1 MSESSSTIHPFSGDD
16 LRQINQLQLNTAQ
29 SNQLSG
35 RLSNLAELR
44 KQLELL
50 GKDPNREIN
59 LMRNRCAE
67 LAKQLRSAVKDDPR
81 YFTNVNLI
89 KDRLTATVINIGDL
103 LWPWSILQLPTMAE
117 GINQTPTA
125 SGTSGEIAT
134 SGLFQGTGAWGGM
147 PENAGTQEQWWV
159 HNWTCT
165 AVLPPAPH
173 QGTVSYRFGANCEAI
188 VYHVEGTGSL
198 TSFIT
203 VGTTSDVNTPIT
215 NWQTVGWPFQVA
227 LPQPAQAAF
236 SGGASV
242 VGDIEVNAG
251 QAAAVTVIIGVI
263 VSVIDG
269 YVMFLPDSTF
279 GVGLLGQSG
288 YAAWGKIQYRFN
300 PLWVIEGV
308 KEAIH

>member
-1 MSESSSTIHPFSGDD
+1 MSESSTALHPFSADD
-16 LRQINQLQLNTAQ
+16 LRQINQLQLITAQ
-29 SNQLSG
+29 CSQISG
-35 RLSNLAELR
+35 RLSKLAEL
-44 KQLELL
+44 KDQLETL

-59 LMRNRCAE
+59 LMRNRYAE
-67 LAKQLRSAVKDDPR
+67 LAKQLRSEVKDHAH
-81 YFTNVNLI
+81 YFTDVNRI
-89 KDRLTATVINIGDL
+89 NDRLTATVINIGDL

-117 GINQTPTA
+117 GINQTPT
-125 SGTSGEIAT
+125 SPDTSGEIAT

-147 PENAGTQEQWWV
+147 PDNGGTQEQWWV

-165 AVLPPAPH
+165 AVLPPAPQ

-203 VGTTSDVNTPIT
+203 VGTTSDTGMPIT
-215 NWQTVGWPFQVA
+215 NWQTVGWPFQVT
-227 LPQPAQAAF
+227 LPQPGQAAF
-236 SGGASV
+236 GGGASV
-242 VGDIEVNAG
+242 VGDINVNAG
-251 QAAAVTVIIGVI
+251 RAAAVTIIIGVI

-279 GVGLLGQSG
+279 GIGLLGQSG
-288 YAAWGKIQYRFN
+288 YAAYGKIQYRFN